1 MERLDRKTV
10 LVLVFYLFL
19 TLVGSFLLG
28 FCVHHLVFSLSNAK
42 SNTSENESIINHYHH
57 HYHHHHQS
65 LYECGR
71 ISFQTLSP
79 WTVQVFIQKGSTT
92 SSCGGSF
99 ISPTHIMTAA
109 HCVDVNKSLD
119 TTYNVKFNGRFYE
132 AALVSFEPNYT
143 EKNLIGRG
151 KTDLAILKV
160 NEKPDFVVPLC
171 LPPHDYFVKNTSVIL
186 MSPRGGKK
194 LFSDFNLKMLII

>member
-1 MERLDRKTV
+1 MERLDRKKV
-10 LVLVFYLFL
+10 LFIIFYLIL
-19 TLVGSFLLG
+19 TFVGFFTIG
-28 FCVHHLVFSLSNAK
+28 FCVHHLVFSLSNA
-42 SNTSENESIINHYHH
+42 SENESIINHYH
-57 HYHHHHQS
+57 YHHHYHQS

-71 ISFQTLSP
+71 IQFQTLSP
-79 WTVQVFIQKGSTT
+79 WTVQVFIQKGSTM
-92 SSCGGSF
+92 SRCGGSF
-99 ISPTHIMTAA
+99 ISATHVVTAA

-119 TTYNVKFNGRFYE
+119 TTYNVSFNERFYE
-132 AALVSFEPNYT
+132 ATLVAFEPNYSDRD
-143 EKNLIGRG
+143 LIGHG